1 MYKIRLDDG
10 TEYPVRFCSA
20 RGDTLTASILTG
32 QSFLTVAQ
40 TFTDNTHTVAF
51 IYDSTEEDFAGY
63 TELVMING
71 TTAGEYSIM
80 LKKAVNN

>member
-1 MYKIRLDDG
+1 MYKIRLNDG

-20 RGDTLTASILTG
+20 RGDTLTTSILTE
-32 QSFLTVAQ
+32 QDFLTIAQ
-40 TFTDNTHTVAF
+40 TFTDNTQAVAF
-51 IYDSTEEDFAGY
+51 LYDSTEEDYEGY
-63 TELVMING
+63 TELTMINN